1 MRRTRIDIIIEI
13 LEAAKAG
20 VNKTGLVYR
29 TNLNFRL
36 AEKYIELME
45 KQGFLEYMSAKY
57 ITTVEGKVFLM
68 KAKEI
73 TQQLESPMLAL

>member
-13 LEAAKAG
+13 LEVAKSG

-45 KQGFLEYMSAKY
+45 KQGFLRNMSEKY
-57 ITTVEGKVFLM
+57 ITTDEGRVFLM

-73 TQQLESPMLAL
+73 TLQLVSPMLAL

>member
-1 MRRTRIDIIIEI
+1 
-13 LEAAKAG
+13 

-45 KQGFLEYMSAKY
+45 KQGF
-57 ITTVEGKVFLM
+57 
-68 KAKEI
+68 
-73 TQQLESPMLAL
+73 

>member
-13 LEAAKAG
+13 LEVAKAG
-20 VNKTGLVYR
+20 VNKTSLVYR

-45 KQGFLEYMSAKY
+45 KQGFLEEMSAKY
-57 ITTVEGKVFLM
+57 ITTDEGRVFLM

-73 TQQLESPMLAL
+73 TLQLESPMLAL

>member
-13 LEAAKAG
+13 LEVAKPG

-45 KQGFLEYMSAKY
+45 KRGFLENISEKY
-57 ITTVEGKVFLM
+57 VTTCEGRVFLT

-73 TQQLESPMLAL
+73 TLQLVSPMLAL